1 MIKLTKIAYSILV
14 HCVNDYL
21 HCITIV
27 LHVLGSHFLRYINL
41 QHLLEKYR
49 LNVKSNRYNNTCT

>member
-21 HCITIV
+21 HCIIIV
-27 LHVLGSHFLRYINL
+27 LLGSNFLRYINL